1 MQHVFAVECLRY
13 VRNPYDLVLIAA
25 ARARALRRGAV
36 PLTASNADSPA
47 GIALDEIA
55 SGALTPE
62 ELGELL
68 LPQNPVLDQD
78 RPERVAQQDEHA
90 LLEGLTASAAFE
102 PPHNEANERL
112 N

>member
-1 MQHVFAVECLRY
+1 MHQVFAVECLRY

-36 PLTASNADSPA
+36 PLTASNTDSPA

-55 SGALTPE
+55 CGAFSPAQLN
-62 ELGELL
+62 ELL
-68 LPQNPVLDQD
+68 LPHNPVLDED
-78 RPERVAQQDEHA
+78 RPEQGARKDEHA
-90 LLEGLTASAAFE
+90 LLEGLAASAAFE
-102 PPHNEANERL
+102 PPRDEANERL